1 MTGTAANA
9 LVAQLES
16 YGVEVVFGTCGH
28 TNIAVLDALAD
39 SRIRFVIA
47 RHEQA
52 AAHAAD
58 GYARASGRPGVLLV
72 HVGPGLTNAATGVMT
87 AALDSVP
94 LVVISGDIPSY
105 YREHGGFLVSGAID
119 KYVYMLTHTV
129 FQRRYRMKYSQFE
142 EVDDPSEIRHPILRE
157 SLLRHWNGDPL
168 EVSVIADVPAG
179 TGLGSSGSF
188 TVCFLK
194 ALALARRVA
203 IPPGRLAEDACE
215 IEIDVLGEPS
225 GKQDQYVSAHGGICA
240 YTFHPDGSVDV
251 EPLSLARET
260 LDKLRNNLLLFYTGE
275 ARAASAI
282 LADQV
287 TRTEEG
293 DEEMRANLDRTKEL
307 GFEVRALL
315 ERGDVE
321 QFGEL
326 MHEHW
331 ENKVRRSPGM
341 ATERIDHLYTLAR
354 RSGVVGGKVVGAGGG
369 GFLLVY
375 ARRPDDTRQ
384 AMAAAHAPELRFDFE
399 FQGCYGVEYT

>member
-1 MTGTAANA
+1 LRVSLGGGGTD
-9 LVAQLES
+9 L
-16 YGVEVVFGTCGH
+16 
-28 TNIAVLDALAD
+28 
-39 SRIRFVIA
+39 
-47 RHEQA
+47 
-52 AAHAAD
+52 
-58 GYARASGRPGVLLV
+58 
-72 HVGPGLTNAATGVMT
+72 
-87 AALDSVP
+87 
-94 LVVISGDIPSY
+94 PSY
-105 YREHGGFLVSGAID
+105 YRQYGGFLVSGAID

-142 EVDDPSEIRHPILRE
+142 EVDAPSEIRHPILRE
-157 SLLRHWNGDPL
+157 SLLRHWQGDPL

-240 YTFHPDGSVDV
+240 YTFDRDGSVDV
-251 EPLSLARET
+251 EPLSLSRET
-260 LDKLRNNLLLFYTGE
+260 LERLRNNLLLFYTGE
-275 ARAASAI
+275 ARTASAI

-287 TRTEEG
+287 ARTERG
-293 DEEMRANLDRTKEL
+293 DEEIRANLDRTKAMGLES
-307 GFEVRALL
+307 RALL
-315 ERGDVE
+315 GRGDVE
-321 QFGEL
+321 QLAEL
-326 MHEHW
+326 MHAHW
-331 ENKVRRSPGM
+331 ENKLRRSPGM

-354 RSGVVGGKVVGAGGG
+354 RSGVIGGKVVGAGGG

-384 AMAAAHAPELRFDFE
+384 AMTAARAPELRFDFE